1 MANLSVCFNTDAY
14 LITTMID
21 NTFSLTN
28 RQLLDIL
35 ILSKDATAIY
45 SSEDLIIEFANDSM
59 LTFWGKDRSIIGME
73 LGEVVAGLKE
83 QGFIDLLKNV
93 WNSGNTYEAK
103 DVPAKL
109 FRDGH
114 FQTYY
119 FDFIYRALLD
129 ETGRTYAILH
139 TATEVSE
146 RIAAWKLVQSHEKI
160 QQQINKELKNVNNE
174 FKQANKELKQA
185 NKELTTLSREH
196 RAINIELSQSNEYS
210 RNVNEKLIEINSE
223 LLLSQRQFE
232 HSEMMLRLAIEAA
245 NFGTWSVNVETRELV
260 ASVRLKELFGFY
272 PEQQVSLNDCLDQV
286 TEEYRDW
293 VTESI
298 ETAIAE
304 GNGYDLSY
312 TVKGFHDQKIRW
324 LRAVGR
330 MIGDV
335 SSEGL
340 FFTGVVM
347 DISKQKSEE
356 QLKNDFISIVS
367 HELKTPLTSL
377 MGYVQILQLI
387 LKDHEDE
394 RLTGILDRSKSQVS
408 KMNSMIS
415 GFLNVSRFED
425 GNLYLEK
432 QSFEIND
439 MISEIISDVSLTH
452 SAHRIEFEPTQSIIL
467 YADRDKVGQVV
478 SNLLSNAIK
487 YAPQSKE
494 ITVKCALNSGNLL
507 VSIQDRGIGIQQ
519 EELERLFTRFYRI
532 ENKQTKT
539 ISGFGIG
546 LYLCAEII
554 KRHNGRIWAE
564 SEEGKG
570 SVFHFT
576 IPVVRPE

>member
-93 WNSGNTYEAK
+93 WNSGNTYKAK

-452 SAHRIEFEPTQSIIL
+452 SAHRIEFEPTQSVVL
-467 YADRDKVGQVV
+467 YADRDKLGQVV
-478 SNLLSNAIK
+478 NNLLSNAIK

-494 ITVKCALNSGNLL
+494 IFVKCALNSGNLL
-507 VSIQDRGIGIQQ
+507 VSVKDRGLGIQQ

-554 KRHNGRIWAE
+554 KRHNGKIWAE

-576 IPVVRPE
+576 IPVARPE

>member
-1 MANLSVCFNTDAY
+1 MANLSICFNTDAY

-452 SAHRIEFEPTQSIIL
+452 SAHRIEFEPTQSVVL
-467 YADRDKVGQVV
+467 YADRDKLGQVV
-478 SNLLSNAIK
+478 NNLLSNAIK
-487 YAPQSKE
+487 YAPHSKD
-494 ITVKCALNSGNLL
+494 IFVKCALNSGNLL
-507 VSIQDRGIGIQQ
+507 VSVKDRGLGIQQ

-576 IPVVRPE
+576 IPVARPE

>member
-452 SAHRIEFEPTQSIIL
+452 SAHRIEFEPTQSVVL
-467 YADRDKVGQVV
+467 YADRDKLGQVV
-478 SNLLSNAIK
+478 NNLLSNAIK
-487 YAPQSKE
+487 YAPQSKD
-494 ITVKCALNSGNLL
+494 IFVKCALNSGNLL
-507 VSIQDRGIGIQQ
+507 VSVKDRGLGIQQ

-576 IPVVRPE
+576 IPVARPE

>member
-1 MANLSVCFNTDAY
+1 MANLSICFNTDAY

-45 SSEDLIIEFANDSM
+45 TSEDLIIEFANDSM

-109 FRDGH
+109 FRDGQ

-119 FDFIYRALLD
+119 FDFIYRALID

-139 TATEVSE
+139 TATEVSD
-146 RIAAWKLVQSHEKI
+146 RIAAWKLVESQEKI

-185 NKELTTLSREH
+185 NKELTNLSREH
-196 RAINIELSQSNEYS
+196 RAVNIELSQSNEYS

-245 NFGTWSVNVETRELV
+245 NFGTWSVNVQTRELV
-260 ASVRLKELFGFY
+260 ASIRLKELFGFY
-272 PEQQVSLNDCLDQV
+272 PEQQISLNDCLDQV

-330 MIGDV
+330 LIGDV
-335 SSEGL
+335 GSEGL

-377 MGYVQILQLI
+377 MGYVQILQMI
-387 LKDHEDE
+387 LKGHEDE

-432 QSFEIND
+432 QSFDINE
-439 MISEIISDVSLTH
+439 MISEIISDVLLTH
-452 SAHRIEFEPTQSIIL
+452 SSHHIEFVPTQSIIL

-564 SEEGKG
+564 SVEGTG

-576 IPVVRPE
+576 IPVARPE